1 MRLPQVFLRSF
12 GYGHSVILDVLPY
25 IGEINTIVIL
35 LVASTWPRGLA
46 CSFDSEGATLN
57 EQRTLKPICR
67 FGRDLIHAV
76 LNDCT
81 FL

>member
-12 GYGHSVILDVLPY
+12 GYEHAVILDVLPD

-35 LVASTWPRGLA
+35 LVASTWLRGLA
-46 CSFDSEGATLN
+46 CSVDAEGATLN
-57 EQRTLKPICR
+57 EQRTLQPICR
-67 FGRDLIHAV
+67 FCRDLIHAV

-81 FL
+81 LL